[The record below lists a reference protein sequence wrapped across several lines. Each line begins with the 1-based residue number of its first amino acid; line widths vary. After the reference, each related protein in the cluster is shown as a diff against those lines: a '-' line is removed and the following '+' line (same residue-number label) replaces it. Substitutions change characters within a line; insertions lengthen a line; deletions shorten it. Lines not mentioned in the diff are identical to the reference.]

1 MTLPRKLA
9 QTAVQVVDHV
19 RERLSG
25 EGDPEFAGGDENA
38 CALRDFS
45 GANSVWV
52 GMVQGMAG
60 AIAANPAAVAEQNA
74 RIAAGLRRQDP
85 GLIDQ
90 LIEMYQHR
98 LLRYLIFL
106 TGRREQAED
115 LFQDVWMR
123 VLERGN
129 QYTGRARFDTW
140 LFTIARNMVID
151 QARRKSCSSL
161 DEMCDTTAE
170 GARPF
175 EVMSEGR
182 SPLEEAQRGQV
193 AVNVSKA
200 LTKLDSAHRE
210 VLVLRFH
217 EELTLE
223 EIAAL
228 TRAPLST
235 VKSRLY
241 RGMMALKPRL
251 AAAGFTGQETDL

>member
-9 QTAVQVVDHV
+9 RTAGQVVDHV

-25 EGDPEFAGGDENA
+25 EGDAEFAASEENPR
-38 CALRDFS
+38 ALRDFS
-45 GANSVWV
+45 GNGSVWV
-52 GMVQGMAG
+52 NMASGMAA
-60 AIAANPAAVAEQNA
+60 AIAASPAAVAEQNA

-161 DEMCDTTAE
+161 DELCDATE

-175 EVMSEGR
+175 EVTSDGR

-193 AVNVSKA
+193 AINVSKA
-200 LTKLDSAHRE
+200 LTKLDAAHRE

-223 EIAAL
+223 EIASL

-251 AAAGFTGQETDL
+251 TAAGFTGQETDL